1 MKFPKLLY
9 VIGIVFIYTNS
20 LPSLLAQV
28 NPSLNS
34 SKGNGPTIELCRGES
49 ISFSISGGV
58 QFSFS
63 RIRGGITTVVR
74 AKSASNLFS
83 SNDFEINL
91 NPYGQNIFPTNTFLY
106 VYQHFKKFGNTTQL
120 SFNQN
125 LQFNQFTVGFAQNAG
140 KVTTFGLQSF
150 GLTMGLILEN
160 FSFGFQYNFP
170 IKSVGNTQSPNIL
183 ELHLGFDFSP
193 YRRNNRGY
201 HKRIRIDNY

>member
-83 SNDFEINL
+83 SNDFENGDIIFGSAWDADD
-91 NPYGQNIFPTNTFLY
+91 NPLSNT
-106 VYQHFKKFGNTTQL
+106 
-120 SFNQN
+120 
-125 LQFNQFTVGFAQNAG
+125 
-140 KVTTFGLQSF
+140 
-150 GLTMGLILEN
+150 
-160 FSFGFQYNFP
+160 
-170 IKSVGNTQSPNIL
+170 
-183 ELHLGFDFSP
+183 
-193 YRRNNRGY
+193 
-201 HKRIRIDNY
+201 